1 MAYREVSSRPT
12 VVVTARS
19 FGSGD
24 ADPASLLEEAG
35 LEVVR
40 ADPVHDLGALVDPLS
55 EAVAWIA
62 GTSPVADTHLS
73 AAPSLRVLAHYGI
86 GYDSVDLAAA
96 ARRSVIVTNT
106 PGANVEAVADHTVG
120 LVLAVLRHFV
130 EGNRAA
136 RNGSHP
142 TLRGYEL
149 GAPTVGV
156 VGFGRIGRAVALRLS
171 GGFGSRV
178 VAYDPFIPPE
188 LIRETPGVEVA
199 ADLRELAS
207 LADVL
212 SLHMPGG
219 AGPVVDADLVEVMK
233 PGAVLVNTAR
243 GDLLDEEQ
251 VAATLHDGRLGAA
264 AVDVLAS
271 EPAFASPLLDAPNT
285 LVTPHVAAQ
294 TTEAIDRMGL
304 WAVREVIRVL
314 GGESPLYPVP
324 LPRGQEV

>member
-1 MAYREVSSRPT
+1 MASREASSRPT

-24 ADPASLLEEAG
+24 ADPASLLTEAG

-40 ADPVHDLGALVDPLS
+40 ADPAHGLGALVDPLS

-62 GTSPVADTHLS
+62 GASSVDDAHLS
-73 AAPSLRVLAHYGI
+73 VAPGLRVLARYGI
-86 GYDSVDLAAA
+86 GYDSVDLTGA
-96 ARRSVIVTNT
+96 ARRGIIVTNT
-106 PGANVEAVADHTVG
+106 PGANVDAVADHTVG
-120 LVLAVLRHFV
+120 LVLAALRHLV
-130 EGNRAA
+130 EGNHAA
-136 RNGSHP
+136 RNGNFP
-142 TLRGYEL
+142 TLRGREL
-149 GAPTVGV
+149 GTLTVGI
-156 VGFGRIGRAVALRLS
+156 VGFGRIGRAVARRLS

-188 LIRETPGVEVA
+188 VIRETPGVEFAV
-199 ADLRELAS
+199 DLRELAS

-219 AGPVVDADLVEVMK
+219 AGPVVDADLVGMMK

-243 GDLLDEEQ
+243 GDLIDEEQ
-251 VAATLHDGRLGAA
+251 VAAALHDGRLGAA
-264 AVDVLAS
+264 AIDVLAS
-271 EPAFASPLLDAPNT
+271 EPASASPLLDAPNT

-304 WAVREVIRVL
+304 WAAQEVIRVL

-324 LPRGQEV
+324 LPRKQEI